1 MRTQSLRIV
10 ATAFAALLIILSAC
24 DEGKLPNIA
33 FKTGGDYVSSDA
45 TVGKNET
52 VKFGIEA
59 SKAEKKDPLKKFNVS
74 VSFDGAA
81 DTTIKQEDLDSS
93 QGDNFEEDVTIT
105 TRDQAGT
112 EKYTFTVTNRD
123 GIINQVFVTLTVTE

>member
-1 MRTQSLRIV
+1 MKNRLTQLSLLVI
-10 ATAFAALLIILSAC
+10 LLTLGSC

-33 FKTGGDYVSSDA
+33 FKSGPNYISSDA
-45 TVGKNET
+45 TVGKLET
-52 VKFGIEA
+52 VTFGIEA

-74 VSFDGAA
+74 VSFDGG
-81 DTTIKQEDLDSS
+81 DNTTLIQKDLDSS
-93 QGDNFEEDVTIT
+93 QGDNFEEDVEIT

-123 GIINQVFVTLTVTE
+123 GLINQVSVTLTVN

>member
-1 MRTQSLRIV
+1 MKKKLQRVSIIFL
-10 ATAFAALLIILSAC
+10 FAILFASC

-33 FKTGGDYVSSDA
+33 FKTGPDYISSDA
-45 TVGKNET
+45 AVGRNEII
-52 VKFGIEA
+52 KFGITA

-74 VSFDGAA
+74 VSLDGGDNA
-81 DTTIKQEDLDSS
+81 TIEQKDLDSS
-93 QGDNFEEDVTIT
+93 QGDNFEEDIEIT

-123 GIINQVFVTLTVTE
+123 GLINQVSVTLTVN